1 MQLQYKGVS
10 LLISS
15 IPVVADVVV
24 VVAEVVVDVMD
35 VVVVVVVVVTV
46 VVVEVVEVDVVVV
59 AYNNDF
65 TTHLINPFQYVLLA
79 YTVVCVVVVGGTV
92 LERPGSQI
100 SKTQKFGSV
109 MGADSAPSKIL
120 LSIEFN
126 RMKSIL
132 TTEFCTT

>member
-1 MQLQYKGVS
+1 MTSVS
-10 LLISS
+10 GIDTVTNFVVVA
-15 IPVVADVVV
+15 VVADVVV

-59 AYNNDF
+59 A
-65 TTHLINPFQYVLLA
+65 
-79 YTVVCVVVVGGTV
+79 VVCVVVVGGTV

-109 MGADSAPSKIL
+109 MGADSARQNSVPL
-120 LSIEFN
+120 DAPLSN
-126 RMKSIL
+126 V
-132 TTEFCTT
+132 T